1 MIDLLTKELSCT
13 DISIHW
19 CDINRVTI
27 SYRCH
32 LRKVVARKKNFI
44 YILLAQ
50 HIYVT
55 CAFKSNLNINP
66 EAQLLPCTN
75 SMPLVTNSMHLQ
87 TTYNLHLQYL
97 QWEVHLESSQT
108 SVVELF
114 RGNSQRVKEVG
125 YFRRRAPSWMFDRLF
140 DRILNA
146 ILLPDNLL

>member
-32 LRKVVARKKNFI
+32 LRKLVARKKNFI

-66 EAQLLPCTN
+66 EAQLLPCTPA
-75 SMPLVTNSMHLQ
+75 SGYKFHALAD
-87 TTYNLHLQYL
+87 YL
-97 QWEVHLESSQT
+97 QPTFTVPPMGGTFGIQSNICGGA
-108 SVVELF
+108 F
-114 RGNSQRVKEVG
+114 
-125 YFRRRAPSWMFDRLF
+125 SWK
-140 DRILNA
+140 
-146 ILLPDNLL
+146 